1 MGWYSRSHVYILRFE
16 EDAPL
21 LDFVS
26 DFAFFQ
32 SGRSYV
38 YEVQP
43 DGDLER
49 DPAGG
54 AHPSYWRCARART
67 IQRLYSPS

>member
-16 EDAPL
+16 EGAPL

-26 DFAFFQ
+26 DFAFFE
-32 SGRSYV
+32 SDRSFV

-43 DGDLER
+43 YGDLEPDR
-49 DPAGG
+49 AGG
-54 AHPSYWRCARART
+54 AHPSFWRCARARVV
-67 IQRLYSPS
+67 QRLYSPR